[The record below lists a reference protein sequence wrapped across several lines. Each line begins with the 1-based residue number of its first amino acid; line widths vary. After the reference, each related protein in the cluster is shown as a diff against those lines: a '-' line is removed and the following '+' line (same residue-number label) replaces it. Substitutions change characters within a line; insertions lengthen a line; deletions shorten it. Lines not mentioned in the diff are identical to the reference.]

1 MDALKEKCVYWN
13 PNCIIATTHE
23 EAVLHTLN
31 EKCIH
36 LEAQLLNGF
45 IAKINKEALLL
56 NFKEKCVQGTLTGQ
70 LLDCNSS

>member
-31 EKCIH
+31 AYIWKPNC
-36 LEAQLLNGF
+36 LTVLLQKLIKKLYYLILRRNVY
-45 IAKINKEALLL
+45 KEP
-56 NFKEKCVQGTLTGQ
+56 
-70 LLDCNSS
+70 